1 MTKYCTACGAA
12 LDDDGICTNESCRRR
27 ALQLAASA
35 AKDAAETAK
44 NAAEQQRLSSRASAK
59 TAYLGAQAD
68 AAAALGISA
77 DWM

>member
-1 MTKYCTACGAA
+1 MAEYCTACGAA
-12 LDDDGICTNESCRRR
+12 LDDDGICTNEKCRRR
-27 ALQLAASA
+27 ALQLAANS

-44 NAAEQQRLSSRASAK
+44 SAAEQQRLSNRASAK

-68 AAAALGISA
+68 TVATLGINA